1 MTLIARLSVAVLV
14 FALASS
20 AAGGAGAATLSNPP
34 SAVDQYV
41 EILPSGD
48 GSANPGNTTTPLSH
62 YASRALA
69 AMTDRSTAAALRE
82 LATSSAF
89 GAPEAKLALT
99 KSARV
104 SSALPGAS
112 FAGSLKEMGSSIL
125 GGGGSAIGLLA
136 GLMVITAGVALM
148 ARRKNRPT
156 S

>member
-48 GSANPGNTTTPLSH
+48 GSANPGNTITPLSH

-69 AMTDRSTAAALRE
+69 ATDRSTAAALRE
-82 LATSSAF
+82 VATSSAF
-89 GAPEAKLALT
+89 GAPEAKLALP
-99 KSARV
+99 KSARAT
-104 SSALPGAS
+104 SALPGAS
-112 FAGSLKEMGSSIL
+112 FAGSLKEMGSSLL

-136 GLMVITAGVALM
+136 GLAVIAAAVALM
-148 ARRKNRPT
+148 ARRKNSPT

>member
-1 MTLIARLSVAVLV
+1 LTLIARLSVAVLV

-48 GSANPGNTTTPLSH
+48 GSANPGNTITPLSH

-69 AMTDRSTAAALRE
+69 ATDRSTAAALRE
-82 LATSSAF
+82 VATSSAF
-89 GAPEAKLALT
+89 GAPKALALS
-99 KSARV
+99 KGARE
-104 SSALPGAS
+104 SSALPAAS
-112 FAGSLKEMGSSIL
+112 FAGSLKEVGESLL
-125 GGGGSAIGLLA
+125 GGGGGLL
-136 GLMVITAGVALM
+136 GLLLGLAVISVAAAVM
-148 ARRKNRPT
+148 ARRKNRPA